1 MDILYV
7 KKTIQL
13 KWIPY
18 HTAHTKDTS
27 NNQNFEP
34 KLLNLTVRFSFVLTF
49 KQHTV

>member
-1 MDILYV
+1 MDILYI

-18 HTAHTKDTS
+18 PPHTKDTS

-49 KQHTV
+49 ICVNI